1 MTTFDVYGAT
11 NTLPDPILEAIATRL
26 EARGRHPAMHR
37 MLDEYLAA
45 MAIDH
50 AKQVL
55 VVGSGTGVV
64 PRHLTAR
71 ADFTGSVV
79 AIDQSPYLVEVARRL
94 VTEEGVGE
102 RIRFAVGDAQRL
114 DLPESTFDAVIA
126 HTVISHVP
134 DPRAVLAEARRVVRP
149 GGTVAIFD
157 GDYASLTF
165 GQPDPVQGKR
175 DDEAIQAAMVAQP
188 RVMRQMPLLLHEAQL
203 TLLAGL
209 PSVVAD
215 IGTADFFA
223 PGLTSFRRLLPQA
236 GAMDEVTANAWVEAR
251 LQESATGTFFGA
263 SSFYAYLARR
273 DA

>member
-1 MTTFDVYGAT
+1 MPTFDVYGAT
-11 NTLPDPILEAIATRL
+11 TTLPDAILEAIATRL
-26 EARGRHPAMHR
+26 EARGQHPAMHR

-45 MAIDH
+45 MAID
-50 AKQVL
+50 QTQDVL
-55 VVGSGTGVV
+55 VLGSGTGVV
-64 PRHLTAR
+64 PRLLVAR
-71 ADFTGSVV
+71 PGFTGSVV
-79 AIDQSPYLVEVARRL
+79 AVDQSPYLIEVARRL
-94 VTEEGVGE
+94 AAEERVSE
-102 RIRFAVGDAQRL
+102 RIRFEVGDAMRL
-114 DLPESTFDAVIA
+114 DLPDVAFDAVIA

-134 DPRAVLAEARRVVRP
+134 DPRAVLTEARRVVRP
-149 GGTVAIFD
+149 GGVVAIFD

-188 RVMRQMPLLLHEAQL
+188 RVMRQMPLLLRDAGL
-203 TLLAGL
+203 TLTAGL

-236 GAMDEVTANAWVEAR
+236 GAMDEATANAWVEAR

-263 SSFYAYLARR
+263 SAFYAYLARR
-273 DA
+273 D